1 MLMICLP
8 CVVGL
13 MLYSGHLD
21 DGSGDFISFGMR
33 NRRAEFRLDVG
44 SGPAVVTSEPLELE
58 RWHTVRIRRDRKDGT
73 ALSFYHAMLCISMAY
88 AVARCPSVCLF
99 VCLSHASIVSK
110 RPIIFSNFF
119 HHFGSSTILIL
130 TYQTLRQYSDWDRL
144 TVASNIGGVKK
155 IAIF

>member
-1 MLMICLP
+1 
-8 CVVGL
+8 